1 MDTKI
6 KKVLK
11 RFKIKPHFAIITGSG
26 IKLFQDYKVVFETT
40 QLNAAHSTQHV
51 KGHAHSTK
59 IYKVKNKH
67 VLVFSGR
74 HHLYEGL
81 GIAEVVKNVRLAHKL
96 GVKKILIT
104 NAAGGINNKFKA
116 GDLMLITGFMNLM
129 QPSKRGLLS
138 LITKKPS
145 IIKTKLTNTIKRF
158 NVRKGVYAGMLGP
171 SYETFSEIKL
181 LQLIGADAVGMSTIP
196 EMICAKNLG
205 MDYTGISVIS
215 NVWNKS
221 HKPSHEEVLHNVQ
234 RANEKLN
241 ELILK
246 LL

>member
-11 RFKIKPHFAIITGSG
+11 RFNIIPHFAIITGSG
-26 IKLFQDYKVVFETT
+26 IKLFKDEKLIYEQSAFSN
-40 QLNAAHSTQHV
+40 QHSVT
-51 KGHAHSTK
+51 GHEHLIK
-59 IYKVKNKH
+59 LYKVKNKY
-67 VLVFSGR
+67 VLVFCGR

-81 GIAEVVKNVRLAHKL
+81 GIFEVVKNVRFAHEL

-116 GDLMLITGFMNLM
+116 GDLMLITGFLNLM

-205 MDYTGISVIS
+205 MDYAGISVIS

-221 HKPSHEEVLHNVQ
+221 HKPSHEEVLRNVQ
-234 RANEKLN
+234 KANEKLN
-241 ELILK
+241 ELVLK